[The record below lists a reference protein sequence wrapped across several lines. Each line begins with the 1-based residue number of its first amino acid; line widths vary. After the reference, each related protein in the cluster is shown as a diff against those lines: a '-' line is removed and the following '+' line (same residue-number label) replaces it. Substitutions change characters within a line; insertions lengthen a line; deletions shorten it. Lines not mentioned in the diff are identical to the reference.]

1 MKFLFLLFIF
11 PLSLAAQPV
20 TVSPKQIVGVWK
32 GYFTTTEMRVPY
44 ELIFSEENGKITG
57 WSFTSF
63 SVQGEDIVSMKKLV
77 VSIKGNVV
85 TEDDNDVYNN
95 FPKKQLQK
103 IKQVNTLILEE
114 SIATSKLTGT
124 FETSTPRS
132 LRPAKG
138 TVILEKVNIPD
149 SSKLLAKMDELG
161 LARSLSFS
169 LSAAP
174 IKEKELALTVVTEK
188 PVQET
193 TLIPLVSP
201 KTLNVDTVA
210 TSSDDELINAAPVYI
225 LTTSSIAYK
234 TIVPIIK
241 NKPKPVLYI
250 ALKNLKLAVSEK
262 PIAKSVPAPA
272 ETVTAAIVAKSAA
285 TPPVTKVKIIEPTVK
300 TTAPTIPSKPRTE
313 AIVAKPPVPA
323 PVAKAKVVEP
333 VVKPTAPPIAVAKPV
348 PTKLPDNV
356 AIAPDIDLKNRKIEI
371 IDDLTITAD
380 SLTFTLYDNGTVDGD
395 TVSIILNGKTIVSR
409 QGLTTKPFTKTIY
422 LTKDMGDSVQLI
434 MYAENLGSIAPNTGL
449 RIINFDKKRREV
461 RFSGDLSKNAAITLR
476 RKEQE

>member
-1 MKFLFLLFIF
+1 MKLLFLLLIF
-11 PLSLAAQPV
+11 PVCLAAQPV

-77 VSIKGNVV
+77 VSIKANVI

-114 SIATSKLTGT
+114 ATAFSTLTGT

-138 TVILEKVNIPD
+138 TVILEKVNTPD
-149 SSKLLAKMDELG
+149 SSKLLAKMYELG
-161 LARSLSFS
+161 LASSLSFS
-169 LSAAP
+169 LTAAP
-174 IKEKELALTVVTEK
+174 LKEPDIALVAVTEK
-188 PVQET
+188 PVQEKII
-193 TLIPLVSP
+193 LPASSP
-201 KTLNVDTVA
+201 EPSKIDTVKTA
-210 TSSDDELINAAPVYI
+210 SVDVLVDSAPDYVLLMSSV
-225 LTTSSIAYK
+225 AYK
-234 TIVPIIK
+234 TIEPSER
-241 NKPKPVLYI
+241 NKPKPIVYI
-250 ALKNLKLAVSEK
+250 APGKLKFAPVQN
-262 PIAKSVPAPA
+262 PIAKIITAVTPAKPI
-272 ETVTAAIVAKSAA
+272 VVAIVAKR
-285 TPPVTKVKIIEPTVK
+285 PT
-300 TTAPTIPSKPRTE
+300 
-313 AIVAKPPVPA
+313 PA

-333 VVKPTAPPIAVAKPV
+333 VAKPIAPPVAVIKPV
-348 PTKLPDNV
+348 PTKVLANI
-356 AIAPDIDLKNRKIEI
+356 AIAPDIDLKNRKIEV
-371 IDDLTITAD
+371 IDDLTITED

-449 RIINFDKKRREV
+449 MIINFDKKRREV

-476 RKEQE
+476 RKE